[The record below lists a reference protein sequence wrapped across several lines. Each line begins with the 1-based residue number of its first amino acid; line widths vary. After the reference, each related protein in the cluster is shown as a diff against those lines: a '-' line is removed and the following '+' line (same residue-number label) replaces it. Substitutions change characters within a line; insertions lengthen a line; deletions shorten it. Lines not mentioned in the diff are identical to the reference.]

1 MAQVMSLKSSR
12 LLDERIDHF
21 CEKSAELLSGIHEN
35 HDSKSKSKGEP
46 KKKKRGRPRKND
58 L

>member
-1 MAQVMSLKSSR
+1 MAQAMSLKKSIQ
-12 LLDERIDHF
+12 LDERIDQF
-21 CEKSAELLSGIHEN
+21 CEKSAELLTGIHEN
-35 HDSKSKSKGEP
+35 HSGKGKGSGEP

>member
-12 LLDERIDHF
+12 LLDERIDQF
-21 CEKSAELLSGIHEN
+21 CEKSAELLTGIHEN
-35 HDSKSKSKGEP
+35 HDSKSKGEP